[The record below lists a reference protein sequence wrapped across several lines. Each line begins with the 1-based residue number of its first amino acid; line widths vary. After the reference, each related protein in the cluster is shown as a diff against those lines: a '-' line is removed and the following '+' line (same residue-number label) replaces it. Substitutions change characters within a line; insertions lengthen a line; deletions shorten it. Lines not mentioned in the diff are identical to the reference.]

1 MAVPTTNISLLG
13 LQREL
18 SDNNYNSSRS
28 YTNISLNSISTGG
41 SSQINRLNPLTKIRS
56 STRGTGGYKLADFA
70 SYDHNFDFVSAA
82 IKFNTG
88 NALFRTDADEARTYG
103 VTANKSYA
111 KQYLASGT
119 PYGELQLIANKNNRK
134 MTVIGNKTEA
144 LDITRTLSVTHQRL
158 QYRGQKMKNGNGP
171 DTYDYPSGNK
181 NGYRGSLS
189 ESTKLANG
197 FDYQVATVEI
207 DSSGA
212 LTDSAAYPTTSYT
225 NNSNSIS
232 LLTLFN
238 KNYDY
243 SGWTKGTYV
252 LVFNFG
258 KWTYREGPRNK
269 QHGPAGIVNGV
280 KCSAFQLYNLKID

>member
-119 PYGELQLIANKNNRK
+119 PYGELQLIANKNIENTPHTYETIVGDQAIEDFIK
-134 MTVIGNKTEA
+134 KIIEKC
-144 LDITRTLSVTHQRL
+144 D
-158 QYRGQKMKNGNGP
+158 KN
-171 DTYDYPSGNK
+171 T
-181 NGYRGSLS
+181 
-189 ESTKLANG
+189 
-197 FDYQVATVEI
+197 
-207 DSSGA
+207 
-212 LTDSAAYPTTSYT
+212 
-225 NNSNSIS
+225 
-232 LLTLFN
+232 
-238 KNYDY
+238 
-243 SGWTKGTYV
+243 
-252 LVFNFG
+252 LVF
-258 KWTYREGPRNK
+258 KS
-269 QHGPAGIVNGV
+269 I
-280 KCSAFQLYNLKID
+280 